1 MATLLP
7 VDKIIG
13 RIYPVFGCAL
23 LFMALGILAVL
34 LFSGKYTI
42 PEFTSFR
49 NQIADVARFPI
60 VPMLFTT
67 IACGAISGFHAT
79 QSPLMARCL
88 GSERQAR
95 PVFYGAMISES
106 IIALI
111 WAAVA
116 MAFWNGVGGLN
127 AAIAEYGGQAA
138 VMVDAIARDT
148 LGEVL
153 AGFVIFGVV
162 ACAIT
167 SGDTAFRSARL
178 IVADFMG
185 VEQRSLRKR
194 IYISVPLFAAGLV
207 IIFCLPFQT
216 MWSYFAWMNQTLAM
230 VTLWMITAF
239 LNRHGRNRWVGLIP
253 ATVMTY
259 VCSSYVFVSPL
270 MCGMRDRAAA
280 YLLGGAVTLVLLI
293 ILIFK
298 MRRDAKSLP

>member
-1 MATLLP
+1 M
-7 VDKIIG
+7 
-13 RIYPVFGCAL
+13 
-23 LFMALGILAVL
+23 
-34 LFSGKYTI
+34 
-42 PEFTSFR
+42 
-49 NQIADVARFPI
+49 
-60 VPMLFTT
+60 
-67 IACGAISGFHAT
+67 
-79 QSPLMARCL
+79 
-88 GSERQAR
+88 
-95 PVFYGAMISES
+95 
-106 IIALI
+106 
-111 WAAVA
+111 
-116 MAFWNGVGGLN
+116 
-127 AAIAEYGGQAA
+127 
-138 VMVDAIARDT
+138 
-148 LGEVL
+148 
-153 AGFVIFGVV
+153 IFGVV